1 MENLV
6 KKELVRVAS
15 NHKYGKNPEL
25 WREHKDELFSYF
37 DIKTEDIEDE
47 DLILCLFFTENIPVG
62 IDLYEML
69 TRTDIFK
76 EVDLLE
82 DDYLDLD
89 IAGFTVSLDIDMNGH
104 LTHAT
109 MAITLQDGSFFTDT
123 LLNDVICLEDIF
135 LEKALE
141 YIESKRESNL
151 MHIELL
157 IDQLVTDENVTE
169 EDKEKFLKQLINKI
183 NNLGGERKNG

>member
-15 NHKYGKNPEL
+15 NHKYGSNSKL

-37 DIKTEDIEDE
+37 DIQTEDIGEE
-47 DLILCLFFTENIPVG
+47 DLVCCSFFTENIPVG
-62 IDLYEML
+62 IILYEML
-69 TRTDIFK
+69 TETNIFK
-76 EVDLLE
+76 EVNLLE
-82 DDYLDLD
+82 NDYLDLD
-89 IAGFTVSLDIDMNGH
+89 IAGFTVSLDIDMNEN

-109 MAITLQDGSFFTDT
+109 MAITLQDGSNFTDT
-123 LLNDVICLEDIF
+123 LLNDVVCLEDMF

-151 MHIELL
+151 MYIELL

-169 EDKEKFLKQLINKI
+169 EDKEKFLKQLIDKL
-183 NNLGGERKNG
+183 NNLGGEK

>member
-15 NHKYGKNPEL
+15 NHKYGKNPKL

-47 DLILCLFFTENIPVG
+47 DLVLCLFFTENIPVG

-69 TRTDIFK
+69 TKTDIFK

-109 MAITLQDGSFFTDT
+109 MAITLQDGSNFTDT
-123 LLNDVICLEDIF
+123 LLNDVMELEDVF

-157 IDQLVTDENVTE
+157 IDQLVTDENVAE
-169 EDKEKFLKQLINKI
+169 EDKEKFLKQLINKL
-183 NNLGGERKNG
+183 NKLEGDK

>member
-15 NHKYGKNPEL
+15 NHKYGKNSEL

-47 DLILCLFFTENIPVG
+47 DLVLCLFFTENIPIG
-62 IDLYEML
+62 IDLYTVL
-69 TRTDIFK
+69 TGKDIFK
-76 EVDLLE
+76 VVDLLE

-89 IAGFTVSLDIDMNGH
+89 IAGFTVSLEIDMNEN
-104 LTHAT
+104 LTCAT
-109 MAITLQDGSFFTDT
+109 MGITLQDGSFFTDT
-123 LLNDVICLEDIF
+123 LLNDVIELEDIF

-151 MHIELL
+151 MYIELL
-157 IDQLVTDENVTE
+157 INQLVTDENVSE
-169 EDKEKFLKQLINKI
+169 EDKEKFLKQLIDKL
-183 NNLGGERKNG
+183 NNLGGEK

>member
-6 KKELVRVAS
+6 KKELVRVCC
-15 NHKYGKNPEL
+15 NNKYGTNADL
-25 WREHKDELFSYF
+25 WREHKDELLSYF
-37 DIKTEDIEDE
+37 DIQSEDMVGEDMV
-47 DLILCLFFTENIPVG
+47 LCSFFTENIPVG

-89 IAGFTVSLDIDMNGH
+89 IAGFTVLLEIDLNGN
-104 LTHAT
+104 LIHAS
-109 MAITLQDGSFFTDT
+109 MGITLQDGGTFIDT
-123 LLNDVICLEDIF
+123 LLNDVIYLEDIF
-135 LEKALE
+135 YERAIEYYKAKQDANFKYL
-141 YIESKRESNL
+141 
-151 MHIELL
+151 ELL

-169 EDKEKFLKQLINKI
+169 EDKRKFLIDVMARLNK
-183 NNLGGERKNG
+183 LEGEKKNG

>member
-6 KKELVRVAS
+6 KKELVRVCC
-15 NHKYGKNPEL
+15 NNKYGTNADL
-25 WREHKDELFSYF
+25 WREHKDELLSYF
-37 DIKTEDIEDE
+37 DIQSEDMVGEDMV
-47 DLILCLFFTENIPVG
+47 LCSFFTENIPVG

-89 IAGFTVSLDIDMNGH
+89 IAGFTVSLEMDDG
-104 LTHAT
+104 LLVHAT

-123 LLNDVICLEDIF
+123 LLNDVIELEDIF
-135 LEKALE
+135 HEAALK
-141 YIESKRESNL
+141 YHESIKDSNL
-151 MHIELL
+151 KYLEIL
-157 IDQLVTDENVTE
+157 IDRMVTDENVTKKDKQTFLEGLIERLNKLEGE
-169 EDKEKFLKQLINKI
+169 E
-183 NNLGGERKNG
+183 